1 MKNQLPNVIFITDV
15 IDNFDHYSDNCG
27 FVPIYYYYYYYYWEG
42 EGEEK
47 METLGFF
54 GCLVEKVIKG
64 RGVSKIEKKTDKSIQ
79 TNQN

>member
-1 MKNQLPNVIFITDV
+1 
-15 IDNFDHYSDNCG
+15 
-27 FVPIYYYYYYYYWEG
+27 
-42 EGEEK
+42 

-79 TNQN
+79 TNQNWSCWFDFLFSCFLTNKNQTKMILKNLDIIVWYLIIFFLY